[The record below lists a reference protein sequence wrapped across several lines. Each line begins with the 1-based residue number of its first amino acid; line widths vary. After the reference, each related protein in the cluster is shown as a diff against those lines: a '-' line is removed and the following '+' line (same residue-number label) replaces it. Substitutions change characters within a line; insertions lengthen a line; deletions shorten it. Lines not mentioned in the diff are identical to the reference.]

1 MPCGRSS
8 LPIQRHLIRIPSWT
22 TKADIEVGP
31 IRQICAGQC
40 SAKGTCKA
48 DAALIKADVRDK
60 QQTGG
65 VIAGKP
71 DRQKPI
77 VRNPPLSYRNDLSVT
92 LDSQGTQGGSAARR

>member
-1 MPCGRSS
+1 MPCGRSL
-8 LPIQRHLIRIPSWT
+8 LPIQRHLISIASWT
-22 TKADIEVGP
+22 TEADIEVGP

-65 VIAGKP
+65 VIAGNLIGK
-71 DRQKPI
+71 KPI
-77 VRNPPLSYRNDLSVT
+77 VCPPLSYRNDLSVT